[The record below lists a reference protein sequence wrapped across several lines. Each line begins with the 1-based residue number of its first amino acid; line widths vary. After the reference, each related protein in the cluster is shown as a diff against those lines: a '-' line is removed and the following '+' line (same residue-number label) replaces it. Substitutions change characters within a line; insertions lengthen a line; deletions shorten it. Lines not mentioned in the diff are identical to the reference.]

1 MHKKTLNEY
10 VSLIQ
15 SHIAEGNLKACIHT
29 LEQTI
34 IEYPDQN
41 NFKINLGN
49 IFTTLEDFESAEQI
63 YLNLINTDLEKEAHN
78 NLSVI
83 YLKIGNTEKSIFHSK
98 SALDL
103 DINYKDA
110 KYNLALAYYE
120 NKEFKKSI
128 NICKELN
135 LDTDYKNK
143 ANELQYRGCQ
153 VSCDWIEY
161 KTIVDLLSK
170 NKTVVHPFLHVSYV
184 MDEQSNFTNAK
195 SWNKPIAKIEKNLSM
210 VSGQKIKLGF
220 LCGEIR
226 NHPTFF
232 LIKNLFKYMN
242 KDLFSLFLFSYGHT
256 QNEMNYIRDEF
267 EEIID
272 ITNSTDDKARDII
285 KSYS

>member
-29 LEQTI
+29 LEQAI

-98 SALDL
+98 SALNL

-120 NKEFKKSI
+120 NKEFK
-128 NICKELN
+128 N
-135 LDTDYKNK
+135 
-143 ANELQYRGCQ
+143 Q
-153 VSCDWIEY
+153 
-161 KTIVDLLSK
+161 
-170 NKTVVHPFLHVSYV
+170 
-184 MDEQSNFTNAK
+184 
-195 SWNKPIAKIEKNLSM
+195 
-210 VSGQKIKLGF
+210 
-220 LCGEIR
+220 
-226 NHPTFF
+226 
-232 LIKNLFKYMN
+232 
-242 KDLFSLFLFSYGHT
+242 
-256 QNEMNYIRDEF
+256 
-267 EEIID
+267 
-272 ITNSTDDKARDII
+272 
-285 KSYS
+285 